1 MFYSFLNNGEFIVL
15 YCQLNSLSPYEDIP
29 KKKKFFKDETYFLYW
44 SGPTN
49 LK

>member
-15 YCQLNSLSPYEDIP
+15 YCQLNSLLPRTYL
-29 KKKKFFKDETYFLYW
+29 KKKKIFKDETYFLYW